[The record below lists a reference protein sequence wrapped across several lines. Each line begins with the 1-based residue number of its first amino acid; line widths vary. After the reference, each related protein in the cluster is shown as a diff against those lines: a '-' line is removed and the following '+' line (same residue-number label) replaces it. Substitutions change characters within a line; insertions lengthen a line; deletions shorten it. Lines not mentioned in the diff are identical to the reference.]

1 MIISNDNKLKI
12 YISKLYYDVYVIDK
26 YTDSKI
32 IY

>member
-1 MIISNDNKLKI
+1 MIISNDKKLKI
-12 YISKLYYDVYVIDK
+12 YISKLYNDVYVIDK